1 MRRDW
6 MAGGLHPY
14 IGTTM
19 KSKALYLLGALVMP
33 VFLPLW
39 LLWCFLA
46 DLGGSLK
53 IALRNTYYSTRH
65 QAKQDWRTL
74 VSYYADGFPKAA
86 DKE

>member
-1 MRRDW
+1 
-6 MAGGLHPY
+6 
-14 IGTTM
+14 M

-46 DLGGSLK
+46 DLGSSLK
-53 IALRNTYYSTRH
+53 IAMRNTYYSTRH

>member
-1 MRRDW
+1 
-6 MAGGLHPY
+6 
-14 IGTTM
+14 M

-74 VSYYADGFPKAA
+74 VSYYADGFPKSS
-86 DKE
+86 DKERP